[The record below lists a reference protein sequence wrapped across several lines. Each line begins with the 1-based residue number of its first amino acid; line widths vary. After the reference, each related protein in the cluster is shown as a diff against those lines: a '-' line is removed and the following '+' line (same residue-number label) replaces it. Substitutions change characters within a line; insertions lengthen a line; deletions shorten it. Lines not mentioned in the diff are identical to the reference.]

1 MHTRHLFLL
10 IGQSNMAGR
19 GEMDRVLPI
28 SDDRIQMFRNDRWQK
43 AVEPLYDDRADLAG
57 VGLGMSFA
65 SSILKRNLVQNV
77 GLLPCAVGSTAI
89 EDWLPGTPHYQR
101 AVAVIKTALATDTY
115 ENMLGAI
122 LWHQGEDDA
131 KDKIL
136 AEKYRDRIVSLV
148 WSFRRDL
155 NMPSLPFIS
164 GELGDF
170 INAATGYPY
179 GPDISAVL
187 KELESILPD
196 YACVSAEGLA
206 SKDDG
211 LHFNAPSLREFGK
224 RYALAYQRL
233 LSYRL
238 N

>member
-43 AVEPLYDDRADLAG
+43 AVEPLYDDRADLTG

-89 EDWLPGTPHYQR
+89 EDWLPGKPHYQR

-131 KDKIL
+131 KDKI
-136 AEKYRDRIVSLV
+136 
-148 WSFRRDL
+148 
-155 NMPSLPFIS
+155 
-164 GELGDF
+164 
-170 INAATGYPY
+170 
-179 GPDISAVL
+179 
-187 KELESILPD
+187 
-196 YACVSAEGLA
+196 
-206 SKDDG
+206 
-211 LHFNAPSLREFGK
+211 
-224 RYALAYQRL
+224 
-233 LSYRL
+233 
-238 N
+238 